1 MLLRRR
7 FQRPG
12 PFSIW
17 PEWKSMCHKL
27 RVHARCDADNSQPI
41 VPFYEVDN
49 LHSVSLR
56 LVPVPPRLR
65 RLVCRPIH
73 SFTPQISIP
82 LLIPFHQIVDHLPQ
96 TLVLSIRSP
105 KEGQPKYLANVL
117 YGDANDDA
125 SFGGKPAALSAPRP
139 PVYPPPFAI
148 TDIPALRAS
157 WTSDSNPP
165 SVRQFF
171 LPRPFPAQRHP
182 VSNRTHADTLMT
194 HEITRKLE

>member
-17 PEWKSMCHKL
+17 PVGTSMCHKL
-27 RVHARCDADNSQPI
+27 RVQALCDADNSQSI

-56 LVPVPPRLR
+56 LVPVPPLLR
-65 RLVCRPIH
+65 WLVCRPIH

-96 TLVLSIRSP
+96 TLVLSIRAP
-105 KEGQPKYLANVL
+105 KEGPPK
-117 YGDANDDA
+117 
-125 SFGGKPAALSAPRP
+125 
-139 PVYPPPFAI
+139 
-148 TDIPALRAS
+148 
-157 WTSDSNPP
+157 
-165 SVRQFF
+165 
-171 LPRPFPAQRHP
+171 
-182 VSNRTHADTLMT
+182 
-194 HEITRKLE
+194 